1 MVIDTEKKFLALWDI
16 IFIFEN
22 SRSFFSQPKDGMLQ
36 DEINLVA
43 GIIRLQGY
51 SSLII
56 I

>member
-16 IFIFEN
+16 IFIFQN
-22 SRSFFSQPKDGMLQ
+22 SRSFFSKPKDGMLQ
-36 DEINLVA
+36 DETNFVV

-51 SSLII
+51 ASFII